1 MLLDDQGGMQV
12 LDKLRMRESSAATLM
27 VQYDQH
33 EWVEIYILLF
43 DIYQA
48 GNGLRI
54 YTWDNCIKNVTQE
67 WCSIWFLSLTLWH
80 TIILKCGTSIFYKWL
95 VSEEEKFSSLVV
107 WRLTRGPIGSIFF
120 FQEFIWRWP
129 LVTIYFFPFFRNF
142 YFPL

>member
-12 LDKLRMRESSAATLM
+12 LDKLRMRETSTATLM